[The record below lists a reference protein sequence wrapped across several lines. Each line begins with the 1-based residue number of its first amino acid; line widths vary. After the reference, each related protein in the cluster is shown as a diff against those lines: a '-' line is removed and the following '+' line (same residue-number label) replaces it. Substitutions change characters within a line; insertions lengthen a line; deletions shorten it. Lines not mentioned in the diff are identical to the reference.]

1 MPDSTVVTN
10 DLSSFWMPFTA
21 NRQFKKNPRPSY
33 NLYIL
38 YTVKCRFSKKMD
50 RPKPLAKM
58 EKFAKTEQ
66 LANFK
71 NHEIL
76 HLIFE
81 NFQMFSTNQLEVCTS
96 YLLSL

>member
-1 MPDSTVVTN
+1 MRVDYVSYRKLPNNYVTVW
-10 DLSSFWMPFTA
+10 L
-21 NRQFKKNPRPSY
+21 
-33 NLYIL
+33 
-38 YTVKCRFSKKMD
+38 RFSKKMG
-50 RPKPLAKM
+50 RPKTLAKT
-58 EKFAKTEQ
+58 EEFAKTEK

-81 NFQMFSTNQLEVCTS
+81 NFQMFSTHQIEVCTP

>member
-1 MPDSTVVTN
+1 MVTLMGGN
-10 DLSSFWMPFTA
+10 FNERA
-21 NRQFKKNPRPSY
+21 
-33 NLYIL
+33 LYIKEI
-38 YTVKCRFSKKMD
+38 TVTCRFSKKMD

-58 EKFAKTEQ
+58 EKFAITEQ

-81 NFQMFSTNQLEVCTS
+81 NFQMFSTHQIEFCTP

>member
-1 MPDSTVVTN
+1 MN
-10 DLSSFWMPFTA
+10 GASSVC
-21 NRQFKKNPRPSY
+21 N
-33 NLYIL
+33 
-38 YTVKCRFSKKMD
+38 TVKCRFSKKMD
-50 RPKPLAKM
+50 RPKPLAKT
-58 EKFAKTEQ
+58 EKFAKTEK